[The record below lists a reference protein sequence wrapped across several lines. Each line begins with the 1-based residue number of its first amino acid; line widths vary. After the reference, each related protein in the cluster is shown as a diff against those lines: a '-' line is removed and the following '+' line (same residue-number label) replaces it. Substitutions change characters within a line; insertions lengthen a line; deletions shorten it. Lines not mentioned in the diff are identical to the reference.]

1 MSIKKNTRKVL
12 AVAAA
17 TTLAV
22 VGLAA
27 SASAYGGETGSL
39 LIHGPGTA
47 YTGGQGSIVAI
58 STTAGGSASFSFEVK
73 NTGTATAQY
82 NLTLFNNV
90 EYCAGSCAPPAV
102 ALTSGSVIGT
112 PLAQSTNGYFTP
124 PIAAGKTGVFTLKAT
139 LAAGSAPGSEWF
151 QYLQLSDTAHTFLD
165 STYAVE
171 TVTAAKANAGND
183 QIVTGAGSQ
192 KPVVNTA
199 ANTFISDPSAAGG
212 AKSVY
217 TVKLENDSAAATQ
230 IGYQLFDNSNCAADF
245 PATVKIGTADVTAA
259 VLGGTYKTAA
269 LATGKSVT
277 LTVTVTYTGN
287 ANYCGTGKGSDFWI
301 GHSTDGT
308 DQPQD
313 AYLIT
318 NPVAS

>member
-1 MSIKKNTRKVL
+1 MSVKKNIRKVL
-12 AVAAA
+12 AVAAS

-47 YTGGQGSIVAI
+47 YTGGHGSIVAI

-82 NLTLFNNV
+82 NLMVFNNV
-90 EYCAGSCAPPAV
+90 EYCPATCAVPV
-102 ALTSGSVIGT
+102 LALTSGSVIGT
-112 PLAQSTNGYFTP
+112 PLAQSGNGYFTP

-139 LAAGSAPGSEWF
+139 LPAGSAPGSEWY
-151 QYLQLSDTAHTFLD
+151 QYLQLSDTSHNYLD
-165 STYAVE
+165 NTNAVE

-199 ANTFISDPSAAGG
+199 ANSFISDPSAVGG

-217 TVKLENDSAAATQ
+217 TVKLENDSAASTQ
-230 IGYQLFDNSNCAADF
+230 IGYRLFDNSSCASDF

-259 VLGGTYKTAA
+259 VIGGTYKTPA
-269 LATGKSVT
+269 LAPGKSVT
-277 LTVTVTYTGN
+277 LTVTVTYSGN
-287 ANYCGTGKGSDFWI
+287 ANYCGTGQGSDDWV
-301 GHSTDGT
+301 GQSTDGT
-308 DQPQD
+308 DPAQA